1 VQLFS
6 AWRAV
11 SGGSENMNYFL
22 EAFRKYAVFSGRA
35 RRSEYWYFTLFSM
48 IALAIL
54 RSIDHRTGMYDPE
67 TSSGTL
73 EGIYGLI
80 VFIPTLAIGVRRLH
94 DTGRSGWWLLINLV
108 PVAGWII
115 NLIFDLQDS
124 QPGSNQYGAN
134 PKGEF

>member
-1 VQLFS
+1 
-6 AWRAV
+6 
-11 SGGSENMNYFL
+11 MNYYL

-48 IALAIL
+48 IAIAIL
-54 RSIDHRTGMYDPE
+54 RTLDQSSGRYNDE
-67 TSSGTL
+67 THSGTL
-73 EGIYGLI
+73 ESIYGLI
-80 VFIPTLAIGVRRLH
+80 VLIPTLSLGVRRLH

-124 QPGSNQYGAN
+124 QPGSNQYGAS
-134 PKGEF
+134 PKGQF